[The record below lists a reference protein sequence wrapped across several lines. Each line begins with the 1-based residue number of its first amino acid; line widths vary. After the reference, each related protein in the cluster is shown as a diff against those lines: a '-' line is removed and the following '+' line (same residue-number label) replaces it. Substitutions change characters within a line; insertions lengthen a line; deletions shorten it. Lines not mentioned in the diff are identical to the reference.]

1 MHKTDGVI
9 YLKRRGLTCVLIAI
23 LLLSYAS
30 IAFAGQIDEKQKELK
45 DIRGNIEGTKGEI
58 ESVKGEQADVSTQLA
73 KLEEE
78 LRENKIQLEKTE
90 RELVETQENLEVT
103 KEELEMA
110 IEEAKVHK
118 GLMKERLCAMYM
130 CTNTSYLEIIFEAK
144 SFTDFLD
151 RIVMVREIVSLDQQ
165 VLEEMQA
172 IEEEIQEKKLQLEE
186 QETSIEQKKAKIIS
200 TRKTI
205 ENQQAE
211 REALLVKLKEQE
223 KELEEGLAQLEK
235 ESKEIEETI
244 KRYIE
249 EQAEKERKRKEEE
262 RRRKEEENR
271 RRKEQEQLAAKKNT
285 SSRGNSSGGTT
296 SPNKDSNNKPTGGDS
311 TPKYTGGSMT
321 WPVPGYYSIS
331 SPYGYRTHP
340 VSGKRKLHTGIDIA
354 GGGINGQSAVAT
366 ASGTV
371 IMAQYYGGYGNCVI
385 IDHGGGLS
393 TLYGH
398 GSSILVSPGQS
409 VKKGQ
414 PVLRVGST
422 GVSTG
427 PHLHFEVRKN
437 GSPVNP
443 MNYLK

>member
-1 MHKTDGVI
+1 MHKTNGVI
-9 YLKRRGLTCVLIAI
+9 YLKRRGLICILIAV

-58 ESVKGEQADVSTQLA
+58 ESVKGEQEDVSTQLA
-73 KLEEE
+73 KLEGE

-90 RELVETQENLEVT
+90 NELIETQENLEVT
-103 KEELEMA
+103 KEELKAA
-110 IEEAKVHK
+110 IEEANVHK

-144 SFTDFLD
+144 NFTDFLD

-200 TRKTI
+200 TRETI
-205 ENQQAE
+205 ESQQAE

-223 KELEEGLAQLEK
+223 EELEEGLAKLEK

-262 RRRKEEENR
+262 RRRREEDR
-271 RRKEQEQLAAKKNT
+271 RRKEQEQLAAKGNT
-285 SSRGNSSGGTT
+285 SSRGNSSSGTT
-296 SPNKDSNNKPTGGDS
+296 SPKNDSNNKPTGGDS

-321 WPVPGYYSIS
+321 WPVPGYYSIT

-340 VSGKRKLHTGIDIA
+340 VSGKRKLHRGIDIA
-354 GGGINGQSAVAT
+354 GGGINGQSAVAA

-371 IMAQYYGGYGNCVI
+371 MTAQYYGGYGNCVI

-414 PVLRVGST
+414 PVLKVGST

-443 MNYLK
+443 MNYVK